1 MNQPPLQRGPKGG
14 ANAPLQTR
22 QRESTTQGEPLVTA
36 ARPSDW
42 AVSPHRAA
50 AEADA
55 AIAAREQAQRDIGW
69 LDEALAMFHAQL
81 KAFCDHGLK
90 AEAETVKVRI
100 ARTENLIRERRAV
113 LEGKATR

>member
-1 MNQPPLQRGPKGG
+1 M
-14 ANAPLQTR
+14 
-22 QRESTTQGEPLVTA
+22 TA

-42 AVSPHRAA
+42 AVSPHHQAAQAA
-50 AEADA
+50 AVE
-55 AIAAREQAQRDIGW
+55 AAREQAVHDLEW
-69 LDEALAMFHAQL
+69 LDAAMVMFQAQL
-81 KAFCDHGLK
+81 KAYCDHGLK